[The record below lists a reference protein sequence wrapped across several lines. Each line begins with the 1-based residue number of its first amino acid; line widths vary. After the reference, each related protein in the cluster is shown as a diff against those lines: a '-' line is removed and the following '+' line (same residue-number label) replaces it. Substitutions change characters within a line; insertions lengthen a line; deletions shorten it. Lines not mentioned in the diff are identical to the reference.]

1 MTETLPG
8 RATAAS
14 SLSATALLCRWV
26 VRQAAAQETWFITAL
41 DHLQTSADERT
52 LHLFLGQVPRRLG
65 KADLE
70 LTPQDLT
77 AAHALLPGWSPLDW
91 SLDGAARIAGLLTFH
106 GPRPFAALFEDLV
119 RTADAREL
127 ITLYRGLSFYP
138 EPAALSAQVGAGLR
152 SNIRA
157 VFEAIAHGNPYPRDH
172 FDLHRWNHMVLKAL
186 FIGSRLAPIVGI
198 DQRNNPELARILL
211 DYADERWAAGRAV
224 TPELWRCVGPC
235 VDALGAYAALQR
247 AMAGSPAERLAAG
260 LALSQ
265 TDTPSARH
273 LLASAPETAALIDTG
288 RVGWGNFHHYE
299 AI

>member
-1 MTETLPG
+1 MTEPLHS
-8 RATAAS
+8 RATTALSPSAAD
-14 SLSATALLCRWV
+14 LLCRWV
-26 VRQAAAQETWFITAL
+26 VRQAAAQETWFLDAL
-41 DHLQTSADERT
+41 ERLQTSADERA

-65 KADLE
+65 KADLA

-77 AAHALLPGWSPLDW
+77 AAHSVLPGWSPLDW
-91 SLDGAARIAGLLTFH
+91 SLDGAARIAGLLTFR
-106 GPRPFAALFEDLV
+106 GQRPFAALFEDLV

-138 EPAALSAQVGAGLR
+138 EAASLSTLVGAGLR
-152 SNIRA
+152 SNMRA

-198 DQRNNPELARILL
+198 DQRHNPELARILL
-211 DYADERWAAGRAV
+211 DYAEERWAAGRGV

-247 AMAGSPAERLAAG
+247 ALAGSPAERLAAG

-265 TDTPSARH
+265 ADTPSARH
-273 LLASAPETAALIDTG
+273 LLTSAPETAALIGTG
-288 RVGWGNFHHYE
+288 RVGWSNLHHYE